1 MSRVPSNRA
10 AAVKIVCISIEWISF
25 AARSSTGEIFSVQ
38 AMRVAIKLFS
48 DIGRKKLKLEGVH
61 FELRRLA
68 PFQSVQAL
76 ERFCLSDTSEL
87 QLE

>member
-1 MSRVPSNRA
+1 MRA
-10 AAVKIVCISIEWISF
+10 V
-25 AARSSTGEIFSVQ
+25 
-38 AMRVAIKLFS
+38 IKLFS
-48 DIGRKKLKLEGVH
+48 DIGRKKLKLEGVY

-76 ERFCLSDTSEL
+76 EQICLPDTSEL